1 MMLPTFRKFSS
12 SLFSLFLSLSIPA
25 LLSIKPS
32 NIFDTPSH
40 ILLIID
46 KIIISKLSKIRT
58 FNISL
63 KKKKIQKWSYKP
75 ISILF
80 KQKGSVLSQ
89 SILSINVPIPR
100 KTRSSRGGAKR
111 IRGWNAIPID
121 DTAECASIGW
131 RDNAHGIPR
140 ASLHARR
147 SWVRKVLSFSRKER
161 RRKRSVRRAT
171 RRGAIPANFI
181 PRTLPRN
188 YFPDKS
194 FLRETRG
201 IKARCITGYHPPE
214 KAARENPPYLPR
226 PFEAILVQVLV
237 TIWWIYI
244 YKMGRKEKIK
254 KWDDFAYTR
263 SSRSKNDD
271 G

>member
-32 NIFDTPSH
+32 SIFDTPSH

-244 YKMGRKEKIK
+244 
-254 KWDDFAYTR
+254 
-263 SSRSKNDD
+263 
-271 G
+271 